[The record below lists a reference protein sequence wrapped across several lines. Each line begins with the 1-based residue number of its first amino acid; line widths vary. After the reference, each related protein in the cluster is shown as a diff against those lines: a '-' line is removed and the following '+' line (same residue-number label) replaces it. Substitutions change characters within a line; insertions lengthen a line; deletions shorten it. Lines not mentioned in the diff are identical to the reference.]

1 MNTFA
6 ELIIVVVILL
16 DMALAVTGSL
26 SGCIRL
32 VAVQGVVAGLLPLLA
47 GGGAA
52 HGVRALVFPVV
63 IVTLKGVVF
72 PWLLLRARDRSGA
85 RKDVEPLI
93 SYPASILLCLGA
105 FIASSWLGSRLP
117 LPETNVAWIVPAS
130 LATIFTGF
138 LLITTRTKAI
148 TQVLGYLVIENGIY
162 IFGLALFVEQ
172 PMLVE
177 LAILLDVFVAVFVM
191 GIAIFHI
198 SREFDHIDTAELS
211 ELSDWRSGEYGK

>member
-1 MNTFA
+1 MHTFA
-6 ELIIVVVILL
+6 ELIIVFVILL
-16 DMALAVTGSL
+16 DLALAVTGSL
-26 SGCIRL
+26 SSCIRL
-32 VAVQGVVAGLLPLLA
+32 VAVQGVVAGILPLLA
-47 GGGAA
+47 GSGTPHARTAA
-52 HGVRALVFPVV
+52 FAAFIIL
-63 IVTLKGVVF
+63 LKGVVF
-72 PWLLLRARDRSGA
+72 PWLLTRARDRSGA

-93 SYPASILLCLGA
+93 TYPASIMLCLGA

-138 LLITTRTKAI
+138 LLITTRSKAI

-172 PMLVE
+172 PLMVE

-211 ELSDWRSGEYGK
+211 ELSDWRRGEYGK

>member
-1 MNTFA
+1 MHTFA
-6 ELIIVVVILL
+6 ELIIVLIILL
-16 DMALAVTGSL
+16 DLALAVTGSL
-26 SGCIRL
+26 SSCIRL
-32 VAVQGVVAGLLPLLA
+32 VALQGVVAGLLPLLA
-47 GGGAA
+47 GAP
-52 HGVRALVFPVV
+52 HPRALLFAAV
-63 IVTLKGVVF
+63 IVTLKGAVF
-72 PWLLLRARDRSGA
+72 PWLLMRARDQSGA

-93 SYPASILLCLGA
+93 SYPASIALCIGA
-105 FIASSWLGSRLP
+105 FIASSWMGSRLP
-117 LPETNVAWIVPAS
+117 LPETQVAWIVPAS

-138 LLITTRTKAI
+138 LLITTRSKAI

-172 PMLVE
+172 PMMVE

-211 ELSDWRSGEYGK
+211 ELSDWRRAGDAK

>member
-1 MNTFA
+1 MHTFA
-6 ELIIVVVILL
+6 ELIIVLIILL
-16 DMALAVTGSL
+16 DLALAVTGSL
-26 SGCIRL
+26 SSCIRL

-47 GGGAA
+47 GSGAP
-52 HGVRALVFPVV
+52 HLRALLFAAV
-63 IVTLKGVVF
+63 IMTLKGAVF
-72 PWLLLRARDRSGA
+72 PWLLMRARDKSGA

-93 SYPASILLCLGA
+93 SYPASIVLCLGA
-105 FIASSWLGSRLP
+105 FIASSWMGSRLP
-117 LPETNVAWIVPAS
+117 LPETQVAWIVPAS

-138 LLITTRTKAI
+138 LLITTRSKAI

-172 PMLVE
+172 PMMVE

-211 ELSDWRSGEYGK
+211 ELSDWRRGEYGK

>member
-1 MNTFA
+1 MHTFA
-6 ELIIVVVILL
+6 ELIIVLIILL
-16 DMALAVTGSL
+16 DLALAVTGAL
-26 SGCIRL
+26 SSCIRL
-32 VAVQGVVAGLLPLLA
+32 VALQGVVAGLLPLLA
-47 GGGAA
+47 GAGAPHQRA
-52 HGVRALVFPVV
+52 VVFALV
-63 IVTLKGVVF
+63 IITLKGVVF
-72 PWLLLRARDRSGA
+72 PFLLTRARDRSGA

-93 SYPASILLCLGA
+93 SYPASIMLCLGA
-105 FIASSWLGSRLP
+105 FIASSWMGSRLP
-117 LPETNVAWIVPAS
+117 LPETSVAWIVPAS

-138 LLITTRTKAI
+138 LLITTRSKAI

-172 PMLVE
+172 PMMVE

-211 ELSDWRSGEYGK
+211 ELSDWRRGEYGK

>member
-1 MNTFA
+1 MHTFA
-6 ELIIVVVILL
+6 ELTIVFIILMDL
-16 DMALAVTGSL
+16 ALAVTGSL
-26 SGCIRL
+26 SSCIRL
-32 VAVQGVVAGLLPLLA
+32 VALQGVVAGVLPLLA
-47 GGGAA
+47 GHGAP
-52 HGVRALVFPVV
+52 HLRAVAFAAV
-63 IVTLKGVVF
+63 IISLKGVIF
-72 PWLLLRARDRSGA
+72 PWLLMRARDRSGA
-85 RKDVEPLI
+85 GKDVEPLI
-93 SYPASILLCLGA
+93 SYPASIMLCLGA

-117 LPETNVAWIVPAS
+117 LPEANVAWIVPAS

-138 LLITTRTKAI
+138 LLITTRRKAI

-172 PMLVE
+172 PMMVE

-211 ELSDWRSGEYGK
+211 ELSDWRRGEYGK

>member
-1 MNTFA
+1 MHTFA
-6 ELIIVVVILL
+6 ELTIVFIILMDL
-16 DMALAVTGSL
+16 ALAVTGSL
-26 SGCIRL
+26 SSCIRL
-32 VAVQGVVAGLLPLLA
+32 VALQGVVAGVLPLLA
-47 GGGAA
+47 GHGAP
-52 HGVRALVFPVV
+52 HLRAVAFAAV
-63 IVTLKGVVF
+63 IIALKGVIF
-72 PWLLLRARDRSGA
+72 PWLLMRARDRSGTG
-85 RKDVEPLI
+85 KDVEPLI
-93 SYPASILLCLGA
+93 SYPASIMLCLGA

-117 LPETNVAWIVPAS
+117 LPEANVAWIVPAS

-138 LLITTRTKAI
+138 LLITTRSKAI

-172 PMLVE
+172 PMMVE

-211 ELSDWRSGEYGK
+211 ELSDWRRGEYGK

>member
-1 MNTFA
+1 MHTFA
-6 ELIIVVVILL
+6 ELIIVFVILMDL
-16 DMALAVTGSL
+16 ALAVTGSL
-26 SGCIRL
+26 STCIKL
-32 VAVQGVVAGLLPLLA
+32 VALQGVVAGVLPLLA
-47 GGGAA
+47 GHGAPY
-52 HGVRALVFPVV
+52 VRAALFAAV
-63 IVTLKGVVF
+63 IVTLKGAVF
-72 PWLLLRARDRSGA
+72 PWLLMRARDKSGA

-93 SYPASILLCLGA
+93 SYPASIMLCLGA
-105 FIASSWLGSRLP
+105 FIASSWMGSRLP
-117 LPETNVAWIVPAS
+117 LPETEVAWIVPAS
-130 LATIFTGF
+130 LATVFTGF

-172 PMLVE
+172 PMMVE

-211 ELSDWRSGEYGK
+211 ELSDWRRGEYGK

>member
-1 MNTFA
+1 MMHTFA
-6 ELIIVVVILL
+6 ELSIVLIILL
-16 DMALAVTGSL
+16 DLALAVTGSL
-26 SGCIRL
+26 AGCIRL
-32 VAVQGVVAGLLPLLA
+32 VAVQGVLAALLPLLA
-47 GGGAA
+47 GHGQPHARAA
-52 HGVRALVFPVV
+52 AFAAGIAL
-63 IVTLKGVVF
+63 LKGAVF
-72 PWLLLRARDRSGA
+72 PWLLMRARDRSGA
-85 RKDVEPLI
+85 RKDMEPLI

-105 FIASSWLGSRLP
+105 FLASSWMGSRLP
-117 LPETNVAWIVPAS
+117 LPEAQVAWIVPAS
-130 LATIFTGF
+130 LATIFSGF

-172 PMLVE
+172 PLMVE

-211 ELSDWRSGEYGK
+211 ELSDWRRGEDAR

>member
-6 ELIIVVVILL
+6 ELIIVFIILMDL
-16 DMALAVTGSL
+16 ALAVTGSL
-26 SGCIRL
+26 SSCIKL
-32 VAVQGVVAGLLPLLA
+32 VALQGVVAGILPLLA
-47 GGGAA
+47 MHGSPHFRAVAFAA
-52 HGVRALVFPVV
+52 V
-63 IVTLKGVVF
+63 IITLKGAVF
-72 PWLLLRARDRSGA
+72 PWLMMRARDRSGA

-105 FIASSWLGSRLP
+105 FIASSWMGSRLP
-117 LPETNVAWIVPAS
+117 LPDPGVAWIVPAS

-172 PMLVE
+172 PMMVE

-211 ELSDWRSGEYGK
+211 ELSDWRRGEDGR

>member
-1 MNTFA
+1 MHTLA
-6 ELIIVVVILL
+6 ELIIVFIILL
-16 DMALAVTGSL
+16 DLALAVTGSL
-26 SGCIRL
+26 SACIRL
-32 VAVQGVVAGLLPLLA
+32 VALQGVVAGVLPLLA
-47 GGGAA
+47 GHGAPQL
-52 HGVRALVFPVV
+52 RALLFAGV
-63 IVTLKGVVF
+63 IVVLKGAVF
-72 PWLLLRARDRSGA
+72 PWLLMRARYSSGA

-93 SYPASILLCLGA
+93 SYPASIMLCLAA

-117 LPETNVAWIVPAS
+117 LPEAQVAWIVPAS

-138 LLITTRTKAI
+138 LLITTRSKAI

-172 PMLVE
+172 PLMVE

-211 ELSDWRSGEYGK
+211 ELSDWRRGEEVR

>member
-1 MNTFA
+1 MHTLA
-6 ELIIVVVILL
+6 ELVIVFVILL
-16 DMALAVTGSL
+16 DLALAVTGSL
-26 SGCIRL
+26 STCIRL
-32 VAVQGVVAGLLPLLA
+32 VAAQGVVAGLLPLLA
-47 GGGAA
+47 GGHFQPRAALFAGA
-52 HGVRALVFPVV
+52 
-63 IVTLKGVVF
+63 IVTLKGAVF
-72 PWLLLRARDRSGA
+72 PWLLLRARDKSGA
-85 RKDVEPLI
+85 GRDVEPLI
-93 SYPASILLCLGA
+93 TYPASVLLCLGA

-117 LPETNVAWIVPAS
+117 LPATGVAWIVPAS
-130 LATIFTGF
+130 LATIFAGF

-172 PMLVE
+172 PLMVE

-211 ELSDWRSGEYGK
+211 ELSDWRRGEYGR

>member
-1 MNTFA
+1 MHTFA
-6 ELIIVVVILL
+6 ELIIVLVILL
-16 DMALAVTGSL
+16 DLALAVTGSL
-26 SGCIRL
+26 SSCIRL

-47 GGGAA
+47 GAGAPNA
-52 HGVRALVFPVV
+52 RAVLFAAV
-63 IVTLKGVVF
+63 IITLKGAVF
-72 PWLLLRARDRSGA
+72 PRLLMRARDQSGA

-105 FIASSWLGSRLP
+105 FIAASWLGSRLP
-117 LPETNVAWIVPAS
+117 LPVTQVAWIVPAS

-138 LLITTRTKAI
+138 LLITTRSKAI

-172 PMLVE
+172 PMMVE

-211 ELSDWRSGEYGK
+211 ELSDWRRAGDAK

>member
-1 MNTFA
+1 MHTFA
-6 ELIIVVVILL
+6 ELIIVLIILL
-16 DMALAVTGSL
+16 DLSLAVTGAL
-26 SGCIRL
+26 ATCIRL

-47 GGGAA
+47 GHGAPHWRA
-52 HGVRALVFPVV
+52 VLFALV
-63 IVTLKGVVF
+63 IVALKGAVF
-72 PWLLLRARDRSGA
+72 PWLLTRARDRSGA

-117 LPETNVAWIVPAS
+117 LPETEVAWIVPAS
-130 LATIFTGF
+130 LSTVFTGF
-138 LLITTRTKAI
+138 LLITTRSKAI

-172 PMLVE
+172 PLMVE
-177 LAILLDVFVAVFVM
+177 FAILLDVFVAVFVM

-211 ELSDWRSGEYGK
+211 ELNDWRRAGDVK

>member
-1 MNTFA
+1 MHTLA
-6 ELIIVVVILL
+6 ELIIVFVILMDL
-16 DMALAVTGSL
+16 ALAVTGSL
-26 SGCIRL
+26 SYCIRL

-47 GGGAA
+47 GGTPTARAA
-52 HGVRALVFPVV
+52 SFAAV
-63 IVTLKGVVF
+63 IILLKGVVF
-72 PWLLLRARDRSGA
+72 PWLLSRARDRSGA

-93 SYPASILLCLGA
+93 TYPASIMLCLGA

-117 LPETNVAWIVPAS
+117 LPDAGVAWIVPAS

-172 PMLVE
+172 PMMVE

-211 ELSDWRSGEYGK
+211 ELSDWRRGEYGK

>member
-1 MNTFA
+1 MHTFA
-6 ELIIVVVILL
+6 ELVIVFVILL
-16 DMALAVTGSL
+16 DLALAVTGSL
-26 SGCIRL
+26 SSCIRL
-32 VAVQGVVAGLLPLLA
+32 VALQGVVAGLLPLLA
-47 GGGAA
+47 GSGVPHARAVIFAA
-52 HGVRALVFPVV
+52 V
-63 IVTLKGVVF
+63 IITLKGVIF
-72 PWLLLRARDRSGA
+72 PKLLMRARDKSGA

-105 FIASSWLGSRLP
+105 FIASSWMGSRLP
-117 LPETNVAWIVPAS
+117 LPQANVAWIVPAS
-130 LATIFTGF
+130 LSTIFTGF
-138 LLITTRTKAI
+138 LLITTRSKAI

-172 PMLVE
+172 PMMVE

-211 ELSDWRSGEYGK
+211 ELSDWRRGEYGK

>member
-1 MNTFA
+1 MHTLA
-6 ELIIVVVILL
+6 ELIIVFVILL
-16 DMALAVTGSL
+16 NLALSVTGGL
-26 SGCIRL
+26 AACIRL
-32 VAVQGVVAGLLPLLA
+32 VAVQGVVAGILPLLA
-47 GGGAA
+47 GDGAPHA
-52 HGVRALVFPVV
+52 RTV
-63 IVTLKGVVF
+63 IFAAAIMLLKGAVF

-85 RKDVEPLI
+85 GKDVEPLI
-93 SYPASILLCLGA
+93 SYPASVMLCLGA

-117 LPETNVAWIVPAS
+117 LPDTGVAWIVPAS

-138 LLITTRTKAI
+138 LLITTRSKAI

-172 PMLVE
+172 PLMVE

-211 ELSDWRSGEYGK
+211 ELSDWRRGEYGK

>member
-1 MNTFA
+1 MHTFA
-6 ELIIVVVILL
+6 ELIIVFVILL
-16 DMALAVTGSL
+16 DLALAVTGSL
-26 SGCIRL
+26 SSCIRL
-32 VAVQGVVAGLLPLLA
+32 VAVQGVVAGILPLLA
-47 GGGAA
+47 GSGTPHLRTAA
-52 HGVRALVFPVV
+52 FAAFIIL
-63 IVTLKGVVF
+63 LKGVVF
-72 PWLLLRARDRSGA
+72 PWLLTRARDRSGA

-93 SYPASILLCLGA
+93 SYPASIVLCLGA

-138 LLITTRTKAI
+138 LLITTRSKAI

-172 PMLVE
+172 PLMVE

-211 ELSDWRSGEYGK
+211 ELSDWRRGEYGK

>member
-1 MNTFA
+1 MHTFA
-6 ELIIVVVILL
+6 ELIIVFVILL
-16 DMALAVTGSL
+16 DLALAVTGGLAS
-26 SGCIRL
+26 CIRL
-32 VAVQGVVAGLLPLLA
+32 VALQGVVAGLLPLLA
-47 GGGAA
+47 GHGAPGA
-52 HGVRALVFPVV
+52 RAVSFALV
-63 IVTLKGVVF
+63 IILLKGVVF
-72 PWLLLRARDRSGA
+72 PWLLARAGERSGA

-93 SYPASILLCLGA
+93 SYPASIMLCLGA

-117 LPETNVAWIVPAS
+117 LPETQVAWIVPAS

-172 PMLVE
+172 PLMVE

-198 SREFDHIDTAELS
+198 SREFDHIDTAQLS
-211 ELSDWRSGEYGK
+211 ELSDWRRAGDAK

>member
-1 MNTFA
+1 MHTLA
-6 ELIIVVVILL
+6 ELVIVFIILL
-16 DMALAVTGSL
+16 DLALAVTGSL
-26 SGCIRL
+26 SACIRL

-47 GGGAA
+47 GAA
-52 HGVRALVFPVV
+52 APQASPALFAAV
-63 IVTLKGVVF
+63 IITLKGVIF
-72 PWLLLRARDRSGA
+72 PWLLMRARDISGA

-105 FIASSWLGSRLP
+105 FIASSWMGSRLP
-117 LPETNVAWIVPAS
+117 LPETGVAWIVPAS

-138 LLITTRTKAI
+138 LLITTRSKAI

-172 PMLVE
+172 PMMVE

-198 SREFDHIDTAELS
+198 SREFDHIDTDELS
-211 ELSDWRSGEYGK
+211 ELSDWRRGEYGR

>member
-1 MNTFA
+1 MHTLA
-6 ELIIVVVILL
+6 ELLIVLIILL
-16 DMALAVTGSL
+16 DLALAVTGSL
-26 SGCIRL
+26 AGCIRL
-32 VAVQGVVAGLLPLLA
+32 VAVQGVLAGLLPLLA
-47 GGGAA
+47 GAGAP
-52 HGVRALVFPVV
+52 HGRALIFAAV
-63 IVTLKGVVF
+63 IIPLKGVVF

-93 SYPASILLCLGA
+93 SYPASILLCLAA

-117 LPETNVAWIVPAS
+117 LPDPGVAWIVPAS

-138 LLITTRTKAI
+138 LLITTRSKAI

-198 SREFDHIDTAELS
+198 SREFDHIDTAQLS
-211 ELSDWRSGEYGK
+211 ELSDWRRGEYGK

>member
-1 MNTFA
+1 MHTFA
-6 ELIIVVVILL
+6 ELTIVLIILL
-16 DMALAVTGSL
+16 DLALAVTGSL
-26 SGCIRL
+26 SACISM
-32 VAVQGVVAGLLPLLA
+32 VAVQGVVAGLLPLMA
-47 GGGAA
+47 GTGPLPE
-52 HGVRALVFPVV
+52 RALIFAAV
-63 IVTLKGVVF
+63 IVTLKGMVF

-85 RKDVEPLI
+85 HKDVEPLI
-93 SYPASILLCLGA
+93 SYPASIMLCLGA

-117 LPETNVAWIVPAS
+117 LPETTVSWIVPAS

-138 LLITTRTKAI
+138 LLITTRSKAI

-211 ELSDWRSGEYGK
+211 ELSDWRRGEYGK

>member
-1 MNTFA
+1 MHTFS
-6 ELIIVVVILL
+6 ELIIVFVILL

-26 SGCIRL
+26 SYCIRL

-47 GGGAA
+47 GGGAPA
-52 HGVRALVFPVV
+52 ARAAAFAGVIIL
-63 IVTLKGVVF
+63 LKGMVF
-72 PWLLLRARDRSGA
+72 PWLLSRARDRSGA

-93 SYPASILLCLGA
+93 SYPASIMLCLGA

-117 LPETNVAWIVPAS
+117 LPETGVAWIVPAS

-172 PMLVE
+172 PLMVE

-211 ELSDWRSGEYGK
+211 ELSDWRRGEYGK

>member
-1 MNTFA
+1 MHTFA
-6 ELIIVVVILL
+6 ELIIVFIILL
-16 DMALAVTGSL
+16 DLALAVTGSL
-26 SGCIRL
+26 SSCIRL
-32 VAVQGVVAGLLPLLA
+32 VAVQGVVAGILPLLA
-47 GGGAA
+47 GSGTPHARTAIFAA
-52 HGVRALVFPVV
+52 FIIL
-63 IVTLKGVVF
+63 LKGVVF
-72 PWLLLRARDRSGA
+72 PWLLTRARDRSGA

-93 SYPASILLCLGA
+93 TYPASIMLCLGA

-138 LLITTRTKAI
+138 LLITTRSKAI

-172 PMLVE
+172 PLMVE

-211 ELSDWRSGEYGK
+211 ELSDWRRGEYGK

>member
-1 MNTFA
+1 MHTFA
-6 ELIIVVVILL
+6 ELIIVFVILL
-16 DMALAVTGSL
+16 DLALAVTGSL
-26 SGCIRL
+26 SSCIRL
-32 VAVQGVVAGLLPLLA
+32 VAVQGVVAGILPLLA
-47 GGGAA
+47 GSGTPHARTAA
-52 HGVRALVFPVV
+52 FAAFIIL
-63 IVTLKGVVF
+63 LKGVVF
-72 PWLLLRARDRSGA
+72 PWLLTRARDRSGA

-93 SYPASILLCLGA
+93 TYPASIMLCLGA

-138 LLITTRTKAI
+138 LLITTRSKAI

-172 PMLVE
+172 PLMVE
-177 LAILLDVFVAVFVM
+177 LAILLDVFVSVFVM

-211 ELSDWRSGEYGK
+211 ELSDWRRGEYGK

>member
-1 MNTFA
+1 MHTFA
-6 ELIIVVVILL
+6 ELVIVFIILL
-16 DMALAVTGSL
+16 DLALAVTGAL
-26 SGCIRL
+26 SSCIRL

-47 GGGAA
+47 GAGALHA
-52 HGVRALVFPVV
+52 RAILFAAV
-63 IVTLKGVVF
+63 IVTLKGAVF
-72 PWLLLRARDRSGA
+72 PWLLMRARDKSGA

-105 FIASSWLGSRLP
+105 FIASSWMGSRLP
-117 LPETNVAWIVPAS
+117 LPETEVAWIVPAS

-138 LLITTRTKAI
+138 LLITTRSKAI

-172 PMLVE
+172 PMMVE

-211 ELSDWRSGEYGK
+211 ELSDWRRAGDGK

>member
-1 MNTFA
+1 MHTFA
-6 ELIIVVVILL
+6 ELIIVFVILL
-16 DMALAVTGSL
+16 DLALAVTGSL
-26 SGCIRL
+26 SSCIRL
-32 VAVQGVVAGLLPLLA
+32 VAVQGVVAGILPLLA
-47 GGGAA
+47 GSGTPHARTAA
-52 HGVRALVFPVV
+52 FAAFIIL
-63 IVTLKGVVF
+63 LKGVVF
-72 PWLLLRARDRSGA
+72 PWLLTRARDRSGA

-93 SYPASILLCLGA
+93 TYPASIMLCLGA

-138 LLITTRTKAI
+138 LLITTRSKAI

-172 PMLVE
+172 PLMVE
-177 LAILLDVFVAVFVM
+177 LAILLDVCVAVFIM

-211 ELSDWRSGEYGK
+211 ELSDWRRGEYGK

>member
-1 MNTFA
+1 MHTLA
-6 ELIIVVVILL
+6 ELIIVFVILL
-16 DMALAVTGSL
+16 NLALSVTGGL
-26 SGCIRL
+26 AACIRL
-32 VAVQGVVAGLLPLLA
+32 VAVQGVVAGILPLLA
-47 GGGAA
+47 GYGTPHARTAA
-52 HGVRALVFPVV
+52 FAAFIIL
-63 IVTLKGVVF
+63 LKGVVF
-72 PWLLLRARDRSGA
+72 PWLLTRARDRSGA

-93 SYPASILLCLGA
+93 TYPASIMLCLGA

-138 LLITTRTKAI
+138 LLITTRSKAI

-172 PMLVE
+172 PLMVE

-211 ELSDWRSGEYGK
+211 ELSDWRRGEYGK

>member
-1 MNTFA
+1 MHTFA
-6 ELIIVVVILL
+6 ELIIVFVILL
-16 DMALAVTGSL
+16 DLALAVTGSL
-26 SGCIRL
+26 SSCIRL
-32 VAVQGVVAGLLPLLA
+32 VAVQGVVAGILPLLA
-47 GGGAA
+47 GSGTPHLRTAA
-52 HGVRALVFPVV
+52 FAAFIIL
-63 IVTLKGVVF
+63 LKGVVF
-72 PWLLLRARDRSGA
+72 PWLLTRARDRSGA

-93 SYPASILLCLGA
+93 SYPASIMLCLGA

-138 LLITTRTKAI
+138 LLITTRSKAI

-172 PMLVE
+172 PLMVE

-211 ELSDWRSGEYGK
+211 ELSDWRRGEYGK

>member
-1 MNTFA
+1 MHTFA
-6 ELIIVVVILL
+6 ELIIVFVILL
-16 DMALAVTGSL
+16 DLALAVTGSL
-26 SGCIRL
+26 SSCIKL
-32 VAVQGVVAGLLPLLA
+32 VALQGVVAGMLPLLA
-47 GGGAA
+47 VTGAPPA
-52 HGVRALVFPVV
+52 RALLFAGV
-63 IVTLKGVVF
+63 IVTLKGAVF
-72 PWLLLRARDRSGA
+72 PWLLMRARDKSGA

-93 SYPASILLCLGA
+93 SYPASIMLCLGA

-117 LPETNVAWIVPAS
+117 LPETDIAWIVPAS

-138 LLITTRTKAI
+138 LLITTRSKAI

-172 PMLVE
+172 PMMVE

-211 ELSDWRSGEYGK
+211 ELNDWRRGEYGK